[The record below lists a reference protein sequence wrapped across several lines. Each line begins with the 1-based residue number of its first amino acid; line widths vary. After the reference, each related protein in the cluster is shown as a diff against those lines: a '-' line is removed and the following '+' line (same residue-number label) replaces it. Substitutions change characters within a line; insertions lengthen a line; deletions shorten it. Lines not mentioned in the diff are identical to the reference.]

1 MMLLGYFDNVQG
13 EPTGAAEVGC
23 GRQACCDHCSAGEV
37 AHPEHH
43 HDRHHHCHH
52 HHRICYH
59 PHCICFSRHQSPALE
74 VAQCTSSKKLEKN
87 NMQTTFKLL
96 TFDLV
101 NNIVLVNWSIGK
113 SVNWS
118 IGLVEKVAKRPE
130 KKRCKA
136 EEKVDLPGRGDVKDF
151 IVL

>member
-13 EPTGAAEVGC
+13 EPTGAAEVGG

-37 AHPEHH
+37 AHPEDH
-43 HDRHHHCHH
+43 HDHHHHCHH

-59 PHCICFSRHQSPALE
+59 PHYICFSRHHSPALE
-74 VAQCTSSKKLEKN
+74 VPNAHPQKSWKKICRQLLS
-87 NMQTTFKLL
+87 FSLL
-96 TFDLV
+96 TPSTILS
-101 NNIVLVNWSIGK
+101 WSIGQL
-113 SVNWS
+113 VND
-118 IGLVEKVAKRPE
+118 VEKVAKRPE